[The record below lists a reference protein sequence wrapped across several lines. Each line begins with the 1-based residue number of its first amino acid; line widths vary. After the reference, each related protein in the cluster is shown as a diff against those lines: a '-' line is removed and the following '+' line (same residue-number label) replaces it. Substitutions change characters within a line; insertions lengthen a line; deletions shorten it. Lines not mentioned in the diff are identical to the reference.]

1 MGRHSKQTGVVE
13 KTATGFGGEAKGGGP
28 AGSGG
33 ADGECSGTAEAG
45 ETKVLNDELMEQVL
59 APENLQAAYLAV
71 KANQGAAG
79 IDGIGTGGHRNS

>member
-1 MGRHSKQTGVVE
+1 MGRDPKQTGAAVE
-13 KTATGFGGEAKGGGP
+13 ATTGFGGEAKGGGP

-33 ADGECSGTAEAG
+33 ADGECQGTAEAG

-71 KANQGAAG
+71 KANQRAAG